1 MAFYG
6 APEIVEDDYPT
17 IQQFFEFQDLLEKK
31 AGAAIILPTF
41 FTKIILKSA
50 AQKREALEKK
60 FGQFLKTYK
69 TSQYMDW
76 VKESLKYEN
85 ITDEQYEE
93 LGGILLGILFA
104 GHKNPAISTAQT
116 LLFLLDSPIHTYDIR
131 THTAY
136 I

>member
-1 MAFYG
+1 
-6 APEIVEDDYPT
+6 
-17 IQQFFEFQDLLEKK
+17 
-31 AGAAIILPTF
+31 
-41 FTKIILKSA
+41 
-50 AQKREALEKK
+50 
-60 FGQFLKTYK
+60 
-69 TSQYMDW
+69 MDW